1 MTNIRKKAADEANQ
15 ALKSSER
22 ITQQIK
28 EKASESHKTTMEA
41 WQDLSNKVSSLKED
55 LPFGEKK
62 EEKVAEQKQITN
74 QEKNEEGKK

>member
-1 MTNIRKKAADEANQ
+1 
-15 ALKSSER
+15 
-22 ITQQIK
+22 
-28 EKASESHKTTMEA
+28 MEA